1 MRIPGHAS
9 LLAMLTALPLMNAA
23 VAAPLVLRV
32 QVRTGSGAK
41 IVELPLE
48 KYVAATLAGE
58 SSVFQ
63 SSEALKAMAVAAR
76 TYAVRMRGRHSA
88 EGFDL
93 CDTTH
98 CQRID
103 LKGVAP
109 RLESAASETAGEL
122 LWFQGKPAFT
132 PYTRDCGGR
141 TEAASAVWP
150 DLAAP
155 YLTSHQDTYCTRVAH
170 DTWQWNADPRQI
182 EIALRQSELRSP
194 QRLERVAI
202 TARTASGRASV
213 LELSSGRESVHISA
227 SSFRFAVGREL
238 GWNTI
243 RGDRYEV
250 HSSNGRLVFEGSG
263 EGHGVGL
270 CQRGAEQMGL
280 SGRSYREIL
289 AYYYP
294 GTTPGLTGR
303 GLSWQRLRGDSI
315 SLFSTQPEQDRAA
328 LAAAERIARSLSQ
341 RTHWLLPAN
350 TEIRIYPDLDTFRD
364 ATGEPGWVAAHTTGH
379 RIELQPVAVLASRAA
394 LESTLSHEL
403 LHVMMEAQAAP
414 GLPVWF
420 REGLIGYLQNAPRG
434 AARVPADADL
444 RQTEDADAARRAYAD
459 AVATVA
465 RLVDHYGETSML
477 DWVKRGLPSEV
488 TNARA
493 SQATQKSK

>member
-1 MRIPGHAS
+1 
-9 LLAMLTALPLMNAA
+9 MNVAW
-23 VAAPLVLRV
+23 AAPLVLRV
-32 QVRTGSGAK
+32 QVGTGGAAK

-48 KYVAATLAGE
+48 TYVAATLAGE

-63 SSEALKAMAVAAR
+63 SAEALKAMAVAAR

-98 CQRID
+98 CQRVD
-103 LKGVAP
+103 LKGIAP
-109 RLESAASETAGEL
+109 RLESATSETAGEL

-132 PYTRDCGGR
+132 AYTRDCGGR

-155 YLTSHQDTYCTRVAH
+155 YLASHEDAYCTRVPRG
-170 DTWQWNADPRQI
+170 TWQWNADPRQI
-182 EIALRQSELRSP
+182 ELALRRSGLRSP
-194 QRLERVAI
+194 QRIERIAI
-202 TARTASGRASV
+202 AERTASGRASV
-213 LELSSGRESVHISA
+213 LELLSNRESVRISA
-227 SSFRFAVGREL
+227 GSFRFAVGREV

-250 HSSNGRLVFEGSG
+250 RSSNGRLVFEGSG

-294 GTTPGLTGR
+294 GTIPGLTGR

-315 SLFSTQPEQDRAA
+315 SLFSTQPNLDRAA
-328 LAAAERIARSLSQ
+328 LTAAERMARSLSQ
-341 RTHWLLPAN
+341 RTRWPLPAN
-350 TEIRIYPDLDTFRD
+350 TEIRAYPDLDTFRD
-364 ATGEPGWVAAHTTGH
+364 ATGEPGWVAAHTSGH
-379 RIELQPVAVLASRAA
+379 RIELEPVALLRSRGA

-403 LHVMMEAQAAP
+403 LHVMMEPQAAT

-420 REGLIGYLQNAPRG
+420 REGLIGYLENAPRG
-434 AARVPADADL
+434 GARVPADADL
-444 RQTEDADAARRAYAD
+444 RQTEDANAARRAYAD
-459 AVATVA
+459 AVAMVA
-465 RLVDHYGETSML
+465 RLVQRYGETSVL
-477 DWVKRGLPSEV
+477 DWVKRGLPLEV
-488 TNARA
+488 TNART
-493 SQATQKSK
+493 SQAPQKSK

>member
-1 MRIPGHAS
+1 MRNRGRT
-9 LLAMLTALPLMNAA
+9 LLFAMFLVLSAMNAA
-23 VAAPLVLRV
+23 SGAPLVLRV

-48 KYVAATLAGE
+48 TYVAATLAGE

-141 TEAASAVWP
+141 TEAASTVWP

-182 EIALRQSELRSP
+182 ERALQQSDLRSP

-202 TARTASGRASV
+202 AERTASGRASV
-213 LELSSGRESVHISA
+213 LELSAGRESVRISA
-227 SSFRFAVGREL
+227 GSFRFAVGREL

-250 HSSNGRLVFEGSG
+250 RSSNGRLVFEGSG

-280 SGRSYREIL
+280 SGKSYREIL
-289 AYYYP
+289 SYYYP
-294 GTTPGLTGR
+294 GTIPGLTGR

-315 SLFSTQPEQDRAA
+315 SLFSTQPDQDRTA
-328 LAAAERIARSLSQ
+328 LAAAQRIARSLSQ
-341 RTHWLLPAN
+341 RTRWPLPAN
-350 TEIRIYPDLDTFRD
+350 TEIRAYPDLDTFRD

-379 RIELQPVAVLASRAA
+379 RIELQPVAALAGRGA

-414 GLPVWF
+414 SLPVWF
-420 REGLIGYLQNAPRG
+420 REGLIGYLQNAPLG
-434 AARVPADADL
+434 SARVPTDADL
-444 RQTEDADAARRAYAD
+444 RQTGDADRARRAYAD
-459 AVATVA
+459 SVAMVA
-465 RLVDHYGETSML
+465 RFVQRYGETSVL
-477 DWVKRGLPSEV
+477 AWVKRGLPVEV
-488 TNARA
+488 TNART